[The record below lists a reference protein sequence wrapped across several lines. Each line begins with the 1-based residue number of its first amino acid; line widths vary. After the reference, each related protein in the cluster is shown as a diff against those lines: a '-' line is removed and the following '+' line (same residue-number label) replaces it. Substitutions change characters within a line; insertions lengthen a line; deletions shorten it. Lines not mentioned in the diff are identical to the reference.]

1 MNLEYLIHLYLSKL
15 NRFSQFKSI
24 KSSTTSSKFLM
35 RETIKLLHQMS
46 TIANKETKNISL
58 NVARWPMI
66 LWAICFTTIHFV
78 LHMAKPA
85 TIDIVTHKEMF
96 TNKCTMT

>member
-1 MNLEYLIHLYLSKL
+1 MNLRIFNSPI
-15 NRFSQFKSI
+15 FISI

-66 LWAICFTTIHFV
+66 LWAICFTTIQFR
-78 LHMAKPA
+78 P
-85 TIDIVTHKEMF
+85 THGEISNDRHRD
-96 TNKCTMT
+96 TQGNVH